1 MKIESEAILDWLTA
15 ERRRIREELAL
26 ARLHW
31 WDGQT
36 SVLLG
41 RLEEVDKAI
50 IAVKEYRGDIEQ

>member
-26 ARLHW
+26 ARLQW

-50 IAVKEYRGDIEQ
+50 KAVKEYRGEIEQ